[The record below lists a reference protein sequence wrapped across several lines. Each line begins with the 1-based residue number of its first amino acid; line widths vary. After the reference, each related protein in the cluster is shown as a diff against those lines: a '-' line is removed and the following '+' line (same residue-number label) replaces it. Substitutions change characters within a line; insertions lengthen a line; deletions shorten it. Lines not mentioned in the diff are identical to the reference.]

1 MIKETYETKTYV
13 KTESVLVSE
22 KLYCDIC
29 GKEITGPHW
38 SVMTGHHDWGND
50 SVDSVQHKDACSG
63 LCLDRLFK
71 EYVIKSSKDDGAFNT
86 EYIEIYHERTSG
98 VRGKIEYNEKV

>member
-1 MIKETYETKTYV
+1 MINETYETKTYV

-22 KLYCDIC
+22 RLYCDIC

-63 LCLDRLFK
+63 LCKDLISARSSPSSGTTTGIPTMQATIRRFLFLK
-71 EYVIKSSKDDGAFNT
+71 K
-86 EYIEIYHERTSG
+86 RTS
-98 VRGKIEYNEKV
+98 IT